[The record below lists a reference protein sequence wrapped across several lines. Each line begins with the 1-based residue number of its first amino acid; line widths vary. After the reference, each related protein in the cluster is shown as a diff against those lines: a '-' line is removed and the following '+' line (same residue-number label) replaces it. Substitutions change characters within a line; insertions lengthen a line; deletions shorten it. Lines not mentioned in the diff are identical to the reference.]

1 MNLHDILFASK
12 ISGKSTENA
21 DLSDYYTKSQTNS
34 LIAGKVDKV
43 AGKSLSTND
52 FTDEY
57 KAKIDGTDKQ
67 ITDKIAKIIANAPAD
82 FDTLK
87 EISDWIESHED
98 SASAMNTA
106 INNKVDKVTGKGLS
120 TNDFTT
126 TLKNKL
132 NGLQNYDDTDIKAD
146 VVKSANQTAIN
157 KSTLGYQRKNLL
169 KNTAVSKSQ
178 NGVTFT
184 VNEDGTVTVN
194 GTATIGTTLPI
205 GQVVLEKGRNY
216 ALSGCPAGG
225 SSLTYRIDARYY
237 KNNTLTVIGSTIDTG
252 EGTVVTL
259 PDDADDE
266 KLFIYIRIGDNTD
279 VNSQI
284 FRPMLRYAE
293 ITDNTYEPYRLSIEE
308 RLIAL
313 ETAILSEKGE

>member
-1 MNLHDILFASK
+1 MNLHEILFASK
-12 ISGKSTENA
+12 ISGKSNGNA

-67 ITDKIAKIIANAPAD
+67 ITDKIAKIIANAPED

-106 INNKVDKVTGKGLS
+106 INNKVDKVSGKGLS

-132 NGLQNYDDTDIKAD
+132 DGLSNYDDTSIKAD
-146 VVKSANQTAIN
+146 IAEMSSQIALNR
-157 KSTLGYQRKNLL
+157 SSSGFQRKNLL
-169 KNTAVSKSQ
+169 KNTAVSGTSYGIKY
-178 NGVTFT
+178 T
-184 VNEDGTVTVN
+184 VNSDGSVTVFSGVAN
-194 GTATIGTTLPI
+194 NTGIP
-205 GQVVLEKGRNY
+205 VLVFSNKFTFKANVKY
-216 ALSGCPAGG
+216 ILSGAPDDSSSKTRIGLIDDNGG
-225 SSLTYRIDARYY
+225 EYSRQDTGKGTLIEFDEDTTYRVRIRFCDR
-237 KNNTLTVIGSTIDTG
+237 DG
-252 EGTVVTL
+252 EVDSDKT
-259 PDDADDE
+259 
-266 KLFIYIRIGDNTD
+266 FY
-279 VNSQI
+279 
-284 FRPMLRYAE
+284 PMIRYAE
-293 ITDNTYEPYRLSIEE
+293 ITDDTYEPYKPSVEE